1 MNIDPSI
8 TQKITSDEL
17 IARKL
22 FTISLLGDGGEI
34 CILENDTFEKLTIGG
49 KTYLAGPLKV
59 TDVVKND
66 NFEYIQVSIS
76 NVGAALSGLVGQK
89 GDIITGAK
97 CLLEEVFLGDDGSVI
112 TNRAYPLFVGQAN
125 NLAISQ
131 ERVTIDV
138 EAVLGAY
145 VAISP
150 NMTYGVNCQWRKF
163 RDCRCVYNGS
173 ETFCDKTM
181 TRCEE
186 LGNLANFGG
195 FPSLPRE
202 QVIRV

>member
-22 FTISLLGDGGEI
+22 FTISLLGDGGDI
-34 CILENDTFEKLTIGG
+34 CILEKLTLGG

-66 NFEYIQVSIS
+66 NFEYIQVSLS
-76 NVGAALSGLVGQK
+76 NVGASLSGLVGQK

-163 RDCRCVYNGS
+163 RDCRCAYSGS

-186 LGNLANFGG
+186 LGNLSNFGG